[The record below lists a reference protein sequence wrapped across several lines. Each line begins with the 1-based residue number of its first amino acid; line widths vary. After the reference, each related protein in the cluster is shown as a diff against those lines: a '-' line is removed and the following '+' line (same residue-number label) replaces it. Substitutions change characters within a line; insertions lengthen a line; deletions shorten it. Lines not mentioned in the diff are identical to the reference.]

1 MYIYLTNPFKISVHF
16 HLFEFLS
23 YIKSKIVICNL
34 GNINFNFHE
43 ICDFIFKFVIT
54 VNRWIDKI
62 SIDGMDGWKDGRMDE

>member
-62 SIDGMDGWKDGRMDE
+62 SID